1 MGDPNTMAKLINLK
15 TAAARI
21 RESRAGTRSTS
32 PFFLLCGAGISVPS
46 VPLAWQI
53 EQECRRRAEDLGLA
67 SGDAPSD
74 PAGGYSYWLEQAYPD
89 PDQRRAFFRDKIE
102 GQPLTDANLR
112 LAHLLV
118 DGGLTRLLVTPNF
131 DDFCSRAL
139 HLFGVPHV
147 VCDHPATTARIDLE
161 GPDVRI
167 VHVHGSYWF
176 YDLINTDDE
185 IEQRAKGYGG
195 SGMSDLLDDVLR
207 ARSPLVLGYSG
218 WEGDVIMKALRKRL
232 RKPLKH
238 QLYWFCYRAA
248 GVESL
253 PKWLRKHSNVCFVV
267 PDDDEPLPADRVFDE
282 LLRVFKADA
291 PPLTRDPLGF
301 LAERLEA
308 SAPARPTGSQPDV
321 YYFEDVIRR
330 IRHAAELAG
339 EDLRGAD
346 KTIESVRD
354 AVRRGRYALAAR
366 RANAAK
372 LRSWKKP
379 QLKALLDAL
388 WPAVSRGGRNA
399 TEDLRIHEAFLRV
412 IAERP
417 SAPVRK
423 GRVANVQIARCAA
436 VYRQGHFRKALQ
448 AVDDALDALG
458 SQLKSMP
465 RAHQRL
471 LVLKARAL
479 VADHRLGA
487 GLEVYD
493 DILERFRKGDA
504 RLRAAQIGAARE
516 RAALLYDLE
525 QHEDALSALGALVR
539 KLSRSSAH
547 RAELAACL
555 ALRADVH
562 RALGDRVRAREDA
575 KQAAALM
582 SPSATR

>member
-1 MGDPNTMAKLINLK
+1 MAKPINLK

-21 RESRAGTRSTS
+21 RESRASTREAS
-32 PFFLLCGAGISVPS
+32 PYFLLCGAGVSVPS

-89 PDQRRAFFRDKIE
+89 PDQRRAFFRAQIE
-102 GQPLTDANLR
+102 GKPLTDANLR
-112 LAHLLV
+112 MAHLLV
-118 DGGLTRLLVTPNF
+118 DGRLTRLLITPNF

-147 VCDHPATTARIDLE
+147 VCDHPATTARIDLD
-161 GPDVRI
+161 GPDIRI

-185 IEQRAKGYGG
+185 IDQRARGHFG
-195 SGMSDLLDDVLR
+195 SGMGELLDDLLR
-207 ARSPLVLGYSG
+207 ARCPLVLGYSG
-218 WEGDVIMKALRKRL
+218 WEGDVIMSALKRRL

-238 QLYWFCYRAA
+238 QLYWFCYRASA
-248 GVESL
+248 IDAL
-253 PKWLRKHSNVCFVV
+253 PSWLRKHSNVSFVI
-267 PDDDEPLPADRVFDE
+267 PDEEEALPADRVFDE
-282 LLRVFKADA
+282 LLRAFKADA

-301 LAERLEA
+301 LAERIEA
-308 SAPARPTGSQPDV
+308 SAPARSPGSSPDV
-321 YYFEDVIRR
+321 YYFEDVVRR

-372 LRSWKKP
+372 LRSWKNP
-379 QLKALLDAL
+379 QLRALLDAL
-388 WPAVSRGGRNA
+388 WPAVTRGGRNA

-412 IAERP
+412 VEDRP

-423 GRVANVQIARCAA
+423 GRLAHVRIARCAA
-436 VYRQGHFRKALQ
+436 IFRQGHYRKTQQ
-448 AVDDALDALG
+448 AVREALDAL
-458 SQLKSMP
+458 SSDLKEMP

-471 LVLKARAL
+471 LVLEARAL
-479 VADHRLGA
+479 VAENRLAA
-487 GLEVYD
+487 GLEVYED
-493 DILERFRKGDA
+493 VLDRFRKGDA

-516 RAALLYDLE
+516 RAAVLHDLE
-525 QHEDALSALGALVR
+525 RDEDALRALDRLVR
-539 KLSRSSAH
+539 KLSRSNAH
-547 RAELAACL
+547 RAELAASL

-562 RALGDRVRAREDA
+562 RALGDETRAREDA
-575 KQAAALM
+575 KRAAELL
-582 SPSATR
+582 SAGLTLGTG

>member
-1 MGDPNTMAKLINLK
+1 MAKQINLK

-21 RESRAGTRSTS
+21 RESRASTRTAS
-32 PFFLLCGAGISVPS
+32 PYFLLCGAGVSVPS

-53 EQECRRRAEDLGLA
+53 EEECRRRAEDLGLA

-74 PAGGYSYWLEQAYPD
+74 PAGGYSYWLEQAHPD

-102 GQPLTDANLR
+102 GKPLTDANLR

-118 DGGLTRLLVTPNF
+118 DGRLTRLLVTPNF

-185 IEQRAKGYGG
+185 IDQRARGHFGA
-195 SGMSDLLDDVLR
+195 GMGELLDDLLR
-207 ARSPLVLGYSG
+207 ARCPLVLGYSG
-218 WEGDVIMKALRKRL
+218 WEGDVIMRALKKRL

-238 QLYWFCYRAA
+238 QLYWFCYRAGA
-248 GVESL
+248 IDAL
-253 PKWLRKHSNVCFVV
+253 PKWLQKHSNVSFVV
-267 PDDDEPLPADRVFDE
+267 PDGDDDALPADRVFDE
-282 LLRVFKADA
+282 LLRVFKAEA
-291 PPLTRDPLGF
+291 PPIARDPLGF
-301 LAERLEA
+301 LAERIEA
-308 SAPARPTGSQPDV
+308 SAPARPQGSPPDV

-330 IRHAAELAG
+330 IRHAATLAG

-346 KTIESVRD
+346 KAIESVRD

-366 RANAAK
+366 RANGAK
-372 LRSWKKP
+372 LRSWKPP
-379 QLKALLDAL
+379 QLRALLDAL
-388 WPAVSRGGRNA
+388 WPAVTRGGRNA
-399 TEDLRIHEAFLRV
+399 TEDLRIHDAFLRV
-412 IAERP
+412 VDERP
-417 SAPVRK
+417 SAPIRK
-423 GRVANVQIARCAA
+423 GRLAHVRIARCAA
-436 VYRQGHFRKALQ
+436 IFRQGHHRKAQ
-448 AVDDALDALG
+448 HAVDEALDALR
-458 SQLKSMP
+458 SELKGMP

-479 VADHRLGA
+479 VAEKRLAA

-493 DILERFRKGDA
+493 DVLGRFRKGDA

-516 RAALLYDLE
+516 RAGVLHDLE
-525 QHEDALSALGALVR
+525 RHEDALQALDRLVR
-539 KLSRSSAH
+539 KVSKSNAH
-547 RAELAACL
+547 RAELAASL

-562 RALGDRVRAREDA
+562 RALGDKTRAREDA
-575 KQAAALM
+575 KEAAELL
-582 SPSATR
+582 SSGLTLGTELG

>member
-1 MGDPNTMAKLINLK
+1 M
-15 TAAARI
+15 
-21 RESRAGTRSTS
+21 
-32 PFFLLCGAGISVPS
+32 
-46 VPLAWQI
+46 
-53 EQECRRRAEDLGLA
+53 
-67 SGDAPSD
+67 
-74 PAGGYSYWLEQAYPD
+74 
-89 PDQRRAFFRDKIE
+89 
-102 GQPLTDANLR
+102 
-112 LAHLLV
+112 AHLLV
-118 DGGLTRLLVTPNF
+118 DGRLTRLLVTPNF

-147 VCDHPATTARIDLE
+147 VCDHPATTARIDLD

-185 IEQRAKGYGG
+185 IEQRARGRFD
-195 SGMSDLLDDVLR
+195 SGMSELLDDLLR

-218 WEGDVIMKALRKRL
+218 WEGDVIMTALKKRL

-238 QLYWFCYRAA
+238 QLYWFCYRASA
-248 GVESL
+248 IESL
-253 PKWLRKHSNVCFVV
+253 PKWLTKHSNVCFVV
-267 PDDDEPLPADRVFDE
+267 PDEDESLPADRVFDE

-308 SAPARPTGSQPDV
+308 SAPARPSGSAPDV
-321 YYFEDVIRR
+321 YYFEDVVRR
-330 IRHAAELAG
+330 IRHAATLAG

-379 QLKALLDAL
+379 QLRALLDAL
-388 WPAVSRGGRNA
+388 WPAVTRGGQNA
-399 TEDLRIHEAFLRV
+399 NEDLRIHEAFLRV
-412 IAERP
+412 IDERP

-423 GRVANVQIARCAA
+423 GRVAHVRIARCAA
-436 VYRQGHFRKALQ
+436 IFRQGHHRKAH
-448 AVDDALDALG
+448 AAAREALEAL
-458 SQLKSMP
+458 SRELKSMP

-471 LVLKARAL
+471 MVLEARAL
-479 VADHRLGA
+479 VADNRLVA

-493 DILERFRKGDA
+493 DVLERFRKGDA
-504 RLRAAQIGAARE
+504 RLRAAQVGAARE
-516 RAALLYDLE
+516 RAAVLHDLE
-525 QHEDALSALGALVR
+525 RHEDALHALDRLVR
-539 KLSRSSAH
+539 KLSRSNAH
-547 RAELAACL
+547 RAELAASL

-562 RALGDRVRAREDA
+562 RALGDRTRAREDA
-575 KQAAALM
+575 KEAAELL
-582 SPSATR
+582 SSTL

>member
-1 MGDPNTMAKLINLK
+1 MAKPINLK

-21 RESRAGTRSTS
+21 RESRSSTRSAS

-67 SGDAPSD
+67 SGDAPTD

-102 GQPLTDANLR
+102 GKPLTDANLR

-118 DGGLTRLLVTPNF
+118 DGRLTRLLITPNF

-147 VCDHPATTARIDLE
+147 VCDHPATTARIDLD

-185 IEQRAKGYGG
+185 IAERARGHFDA
-195 SGMSDLLDDVLR
+195 GMGELLDDLLR
-207 ARSPLVLGYSG
+207 TRTPLVLGYSG
-218 WEGDVIMKALRKRL
+218 WEGDVIMRALKKRL

-248 GVESL
+248 AIDAL
-253 PKWLRKHSNVCFVV
+253 PKWLRDNANVRFVV
-267 PDDDEPLPADRVFDE
+267 PEGEDDALPADRVFDE
-282 LLRVFKADA
+282 LLRTFKADA

-301 LAERLEA
+301 LAERIES
-308 SAPARPTGSQPDV
+308 SAPQRPAGSPPDV

-330 IRHAAELAG
+330 IRRAAELAG
-339 EDLRGAD
+339 EDLRAAD
-346 KTIESVRD
+346 KAIESVRD

-366 RANAAK
+366 RANGAS
-372 LRSWKKP
+372 LRSWKP
-379 QLKALLDAL
+379 DQLRALLEAL
-388 WPAVSRGGRNA
+388 WPAVTRGGRNA
-399 TEDLRIHEAFLRV
+399 GEDLRIHDAYLRIV
-412 IAERP
+412 HERP
-417 SAPVRK
+417 SAPVRA
-423 GRVANVQIARCAA
+423 GRVAHVHIARCAA
-436 VYRQGHFRKALQ
+436 IFRQGHHRKTQ
-448 AVDDALDALG
+448 HAVDEALDALR
-458 SQLKSMP
+458 SELKEMP

-471 LVLKARAL
+471 MVLKARAL
-479 VADHRLGA
+479 VAESRLPA
-487 GLEVYD
+487 ALAIYDEV
-493 DILERFRKGDA
+493 LERFRRGDA
-504 RLRAAQIGAARE
+504 RMRAAQIGAARE
-516 RAALLYDLE
+516 RAAVLHELDR
-525 QHEDALSALGALVR
+525 HEDALQALDRLVR
-539 KLSRSSAH
+539 KLSRSNAH
-547 RAELAACL
+547 RAELAASL

-562 RALGDRVRAREDA
+562 RALGDPTRAREDA
-575 KQAAALM
+575 KRAADLL
-582 SPSATR
+582 SASFNGSS